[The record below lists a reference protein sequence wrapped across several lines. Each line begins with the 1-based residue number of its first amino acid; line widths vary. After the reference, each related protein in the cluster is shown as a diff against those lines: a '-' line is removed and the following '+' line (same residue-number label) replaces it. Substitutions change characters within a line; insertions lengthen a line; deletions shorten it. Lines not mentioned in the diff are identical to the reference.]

1 MVGIVVRRRFR
12 RVRLDGVSG
21 LGASRPKEFVPRKLY
36 RIGDVMRYTGL
47 SRQMI
52 HNYTML
58 RLIREEER
66 TDAGHRLYGED
77 VFERLARIQELKDS
91 KTLREIQE
99 IFLAEE
105 MTQRGRQED
114 PRPRK

>member
-1 MVGIVVRRRFR
+1 M
-12 RVRLDGVSG
+12 
-21 LGASRPKEFVPRKLY
+21 GASSRKAFVQRKLY

-58 RLIREEER
+58 RLIHEEDR

-77 VFERLARIQELKDS
+77 VFERLARIQELKNTN
-91 KTLREIQE
+91 TLREIQE
-99 IFLAEE
+99 MFLGEE
-105 MTQRGRQED
+105 MNQRDQQQN
-114 PRPRK
+114 PRRKR

>member
-1 MVGIVVRRRFR
+1 
-12 RVRLDGVSG
+12 VS
-21 LGASRPKEFVPRKLY
+21 RKLY
-36 RIGDVMRYTGL
+36 RIGDVMRYTGF

-58 RLIREEER
+58 RLIHEEDR

-77 VFERLARIQELKDS
+77 VFERLARIQELKNT

-99 IFLAEE
+99 LFLAEE
-105 MTQRGRQED
+105 MNQRDQQEN
-114 PRPRK
+114 PRRKK